1 MQDGLSNPPDYR
13 IIKIF
18 ADSDRKFKNDVFMV
32 KSPQMPD
39 FSRELEYPLK
49 ANEELT
55 VKIRAN
61 MP

>member
-1 MQDGLSNPPDYR
+1 MR
-13 IIKIF
+13 IT
-18 ADSDRKFKNDVFMV
+18 ADCDRKFKNEVFTV

-39 FSRELEYPLK
+39 FSKELEYPLK